1 MSDTK
6 QPEIL
11 VDVYGLKAPRAAQA
25 GSKSGARSI
34 EEIREATDARPK
46 LGDYDN
52 SNNS

>member
-1 MSDTK
+1 MSDTIK

-11 VDVYGLKAPRAAQA
+11 VDTYGSKAPKAARA
-25 GSKSGARSI
+25 GIGARNLD
-34 EEIREATDARPK
+34 EIKEATNARPK